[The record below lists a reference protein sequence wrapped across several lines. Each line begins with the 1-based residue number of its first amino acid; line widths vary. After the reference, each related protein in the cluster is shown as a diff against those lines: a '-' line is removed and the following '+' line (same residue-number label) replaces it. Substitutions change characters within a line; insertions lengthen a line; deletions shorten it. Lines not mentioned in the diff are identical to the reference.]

1 MKAFENTSS
10 QSKIIYLFIFSLA
23 GLFLAGTLVSLINES
38 MMEGQLMESAWGIRI
53 SSAMQMLL
61 MFFMPAITLIIWSNE
76 KPISFLG
83 FNKLHNGGLLSL
95 YAFLILLVSMPF
107 ISLLTQLNQLLSFPT
122 WLNGLEVLMRN
133 LEDSAEK
140 TTLLLLSGES
150 MLDYIANI
158 LFVGVIAAVAE
169 EVFFRGVL
177 QQLLE
182 RLFKNKSA
190 AVWLAAF
197 IFSAMHLQFYGFL
210 PRLILGVLLGYL
222 FIWSKNIWIPIVIH
236 FLNNALVITFN
247 FFFKENAFYQSLENP
262 PITLN
267 FIIIGLLS
275 LILSIFLLWVYRN
288 KAFKVT
294 NIINRQF

>member
-53 SSAMQMLL
+53 SSAIQMLL

-247 FFFKENAFYQSLENP
+247 FFFKENALYQSLENP